1 MHLLIITCLL
11 VTPLGH
17 SALSHSA
24 SQLLSIKL
32 NLHHSSH
39 PGAPA
44 PFSVKRQLLTKDTE
58 YLLSYQTQQLL
69 YFESIVEDKGKKLPS
84 AFGILLTLYQYKH
97 TTWSQLPCG
106 IYSIG
111 SLYFIANTS

>member
-24 SQLLSIKL
+24 LQLLSIKL
-32 NLHHSSH
+32 SLHHSSH

-69 YFESIVEDKGKKLPS
+69 YFESILEDKVKKLPS

-111 SLYFIANTS
+111 SLSFSFIL